1 MKSAALW
8 TAAAIAGA
16 AAVAS
21 AQDAQVTIE
30 DQTDVAVTVYN
41 NDLALVR
48 DRRTATLA
56 NGEGRLQFADVAQ
69 MIRPETVSLTSI
81 SHPGA
86 VAVLEQ
92 NYEFDLISP
101 DKLMEKYVGM
111 EVLLRNFNSE
121 INTEIEQTATLL
133 SVNGGPVYKVGEQ
146 IYLGY
151 PGNVVLPE
159 IPENL
164 VSRPSLVWTLNSSQP
179 QQEIE
184 ATYLTGGVSWQ
195 ADYVL
200 TVNKETT
207 QMDVAGWVTLVNN
220 SGATYENA
228 QLKLV
233 AGEVNQAPPMFAKA
247 GRGAYPMAEMAMAAP
262 APDMRQES
270 FAEYH
275 LYSLPRRTTIKQNQ
289 SKQVSLLTAE
299 AVGVKKVYEYRGNES
314 YYSQQGLRL
323 ENERVDVMVV
333 FENEEANN
341 LGMPLP
347 GGVYR
352 IYQADSD
359 GMLQFAGE
367 DRVDH
372 TPKDEQI
379 RLKMGQAFD
388 IVAER
393 TITDFQVIADR
404 VHESAVEVVI
414 RNHKEESVTVDV
426 VEPMSSDWEIRSQ
439 SHEHVKKDARTA
451 IFSLPVPAGGEV
463 TLTYRVRIRY

>member
-1 MKSAALW
+1 MKSAAVW
-8 TAAAIAGA
+8 TAVAIAGA

-207 QMDVAGWVTLVNN
+207 RMDVAGWVTLVNN

-233 AGEVNQAPPMFAKA
+233 AGEVNQAPPMMAKG
-247 GRGAYPMAEMAMAAP
+247 GRAYAMAEMAMAAP

-299 AVGVKKVYEYRGNES
+299 EVGVKKVYEYRGNES

-414 RNHKEESVTVDV
+414 RNHKEEAVTVDV